1 MEVLNEKDLITR
13 IHQNDSAAEN
23 EFVSVYYS
31 KIRMIVSMR
40 INDREDQK
48 ELISD
53 ILIAAI
59 EKIRS
64 GNYDL
69 NRESTLSKYVFGI
82 TRNLITQYLKDY
94 YKKRDR
100 DERLKNELL
109 GNTLN
114 VKTEKFEFEKREE
127 IEQNKKIWR
136 NLIEQLKPKYREIIY
151 SRYYKN
157 LSVAEISKEMN
168 LTPQKVSDYLKYSKQ
183 LLIQK
188 YLNK

>member
-48 ELISD
+48 ELIND

-100 DERLKNELL
+100 DERLKHELL